1 MPNEDGER
9 IPHAGVNFPPPF
21 YFVLGFLAGW
31 LLHRVVPL
39 LASDANGTGG
49 IARMPASGWILIG
62 AGVVLGGWAQI
73 TFRRHHTTLIPNR
86 PATAMVT
93 DGPYAFTRNPMYV
106 SLTLIYLGLALLTG
120 MLWPI
125 IVLPIVLILLT
136 MLVIRREERYLESA
150 FGAAYAEFRKRVR
163 RWV

>member
-1 MPNEDGER
+1 
-9 IPHAGVNFPPPF
+9 
-21 YFVLGFLAGW
+21 
-31 LLHRVVPL
+31 
-39 LASDANGTGG
+39 
-49 IARMPASGWILIG
+49 
-62 AGVVLGGWAQI
+62 
-73 TFRRHHTTLIPNR
+73 
-86 PATAMVT
+86 
-93 DGPYAFTRNPMYV
+93 
-106 SLTLIYLGLALLTG
+106 